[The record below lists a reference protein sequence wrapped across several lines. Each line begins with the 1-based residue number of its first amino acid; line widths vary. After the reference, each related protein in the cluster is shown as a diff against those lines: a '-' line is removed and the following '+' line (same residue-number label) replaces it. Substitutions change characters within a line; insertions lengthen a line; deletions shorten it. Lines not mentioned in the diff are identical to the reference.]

1 VSKLELLK
9 FLQTYG
15 EEVSLADFTPE
26 QLQEYIDSLAA
37 QGELPM
43 TPEAFKEA
51 YFAYYDDVKD
61 PTLKKQDW

>member
-1 VSKLELLK
+1 MSKLDLLK

-26 QLQEYIDSLAA
+26 QLQEYIDELA
-37 QGELPM
+37 QKEDLPM

-61 PTLKKQDW
+61 KTLKKQDW